1 MSRERPRILFVDH
14 VSKVLGGAEVNLL
27 ELLALPDARTGWE
40 ASVACAPGSP
50 LAAALAKLDVPC
62 HTYGF
67 APALNELR
75 VVGRGFNPVAKLR
88 GWRELQRATGRLR
101 EIVAGVRPDV
111 LLSCANKDH
120 FTAGA
125 VAATTGR
132 PSVWWVNDIL
142 SADFFS
148 WPVRR
153 VFALKA
159 RQLATR
165 LTPVSDFGRA
175 ALVAVG
181 VPADRLVTI
190 HNGIPLDRY
199 RRSPSTLLRD
209 QLKLAPGEP
218 LFGLVGRITP
228 WKGQDLFLRLAA
240 AWARAGRPGRFVIV
254 GRAFNED
261 EPFEASLK
269 AYVRQ
274 HRLEARVHFVAFQA
288 DLAATLS
295 QLDGLLH
302 CSIKPEPF
310 GRVLIEAM
318 AVGVPVVGARAGGV
332 PEILTDGVDGL
343 LAAPG
348 QLAEY
353 LQHLVTLVE
362 DPGRGAALAREG
374 RRTVERRFT
383 LERVFADFDRVLAGV
398 LPAPAAAR

>member
-1 MSRERPRILFVDH
+1 MNRERPRILFVDH

-27 ELLALPDARTGWE
+27 ELLGLPDARARWDV
-40 ASVACAPGSP
+40 SVACAPGSP
-50 LAAALAKLDVPC
+50 LAAALAKLEVPC

-75 VVGRGFNPVAKLR
+75 IVGRGLNPIGKLR
-88 GWRELQRATGRLR
+88 GWQELQRATGRLR
-101 EIVAGVRPDV
+101 EIVTGVRPDV

-125 VAATTGR
+125 VAADTGR

-153 VFALKA
+153 VFVAKA
-159 RQLATR
+159 RKLATR

-175 ALVAVG
+175 ALIAEG
-181 VPADRLVTI
+181 LPAERIVTI
-190 HNGIPLDRY
+190 HNGIPLERY
-199 RRSPSTLLRD
+199 RRSESTLLRD
-209 QLKLAPGEP
+209 RLKSSPGEP
-218 LFGLVGRITP
+218 LFGLVGRLTP

-240 AWARAGRPGRFVIV
+240 EWSAAGRAGRFVII

-261 EPFEASLK
+261 EPFETSLK
-269 AYVRQ
+269 EFVRY
-274 HRLEARVHFVAFQA
+274 HRLENRVHFVAFQA
-288 DLAATLS
+288 DIAATLS
-295 QLDGLLH
+295 QLDVLLH
-302 CSIKPEPF
+302 CSTKPEPF

-318 AVGVPVVGARAGGV
+318 AVGVPVIGARAGGV

-348 QLAEY
+348 SVAEY
-353 LQHLVTLVE
+353 SRHMVALVE
-362 DPGRGAALAREG
+362 DRTRATMLAAAG
-374 RRTVERRFT
+374 RRTVEQRFR
-383 LERVFADFDRVLAGV
+383 LERVFADFDRVIGEV
-398 LPAPAAAR
+398 LSPRAATG

>member
-1 MSRERPRILFVDH
+1 MSPERPRILFVDH

-27 ELLALPDARTGWE
+27 ELLALPDARTRWDV
-40 ASVACAPGSP
+40 SVACAPGSP

-75 VVGRGFNPVAKLR
+75 VVGRSFNPVAKLR
-88 GWRELQRATGRLR
+88 GWQELQRATGRLR

-125 VAATTGR
+125 VAADTGR

-142 SADFFS
+142 SAEFFS

-153 VFALKA
+153 VFVVKA
-159 RQLATR
+159 RKLATR

-175 ALVAVG
+175 ALIAEG
-181 VPADRLVTI
+181 LPAGRIVTI
-190 HNGIPLDRY
+190 HNGIPVGRY
-199 RRSPSTLLRD
+199 RPSESTLLRER
-209 QLKLAPGEP
+209 LRIAPGEP

-240 AWARAGRPGRFVIV
+240 EWAEAGRPGRFVII

-261 EPFEASLK
+261 EPFEVSLREF
-269 AYVRQ
+269 VRY
-274 HRLEARVHFVAFQA
+274 HRLESRVDFVAFQA
-288 DLAATLS
+288 DIAATLS
-295 QLDGLLH
+295 QLDVLLH
-302 CSIKPEPF
+302 CSTKPEPF

-318 AVGVPVVGARAGGV
+318 AVGVPVIGARAGGV

-348 QLAEY
+348 STADY
-353 LQHLVTLVE
+353 LRHMVTLAG
-362 DPGRGAALAREG
+362 DRARGAELAAAG

-383 LERVFADFDRVLAGV
+383 LERVFADFDRVIGEV
-398 LPAPAAAR
+398 LSSPSPGG

>member
-1 MSRERPRILFVDH
+1 MSRERPRILLVDH

-27 ELLALPDARTGWE
+27 ELLALPDARTRWE

-50 LAAALAKLDVPC
+50 LAAALAKLEVPR

-67 APALNELR
+67 APVLNELR
-75 VVGRGFNPVAKLR
+75 VVGRGFNPLAKLR
-88 GWRELQRATGRLR
+88 GWQELRRATGRLR

-111 LLSCANKDH
+111 LLSCTNKDH
-120 FTAGA
+120 FTAGD
-125 VAATTGR
+125 VAAATGR

-153 VFALKA
+153 VFAVKA
-159 RQLATR
+159 RKLATR
-165 LTPVSDFGRA
+165 LAPVSDFGRA
-175 ALVAVG
+175 ALVAEG
-181 VPADRLVTI
+181 VPAERIVTI
-190 HNGIPLDRY
+190 HNGIPLERY
-199 RRSPSTLLRD
+199 RRGDSTLLRD
-209 QLKLAPGEP
+209 QLKVSPGEP

-240 AWARAGRPGRFVIV
+240 EWSSAGRPGRFVII

-269 AYVRQ
+269 EFVRY
-274 HRLEARVHFVAFQA
+274 HRLESRVHFVAFQA
-288 DLAATLS
+288 DIAATLS
-295 QLDGLLH
+295 QLDVLLH
-302 CSIKPEPF
+302 CSTKPEPF

-318 AVGVPVVGARAGGV
+318 AVGVPVIGARAGGV

-348 QLAEY
+348 SAADY
-353 LQHLVTLVE
+353 LRHMT
-362 DPGRGAALAREG
+362 ALAGDRARCASLATEG
-374 RRTVERRFT
+374 RRTVDRRFT
-383 LERVFADFDRVLAGV
+383 LERVFADFDRVIGGV
-398 LPAPAAAR
+398 LSSPVRGG